1 MKKLLLLL
9 SFLTLSLGVFAQTN
23 TKITI
28 ESNDQMRYNLSEIRA
43 KAGQRVTLTLK
54 HTGKMPAQ
62 AMGHNL
68 VILQK
73 GTDVTAFANLAA
85 RAKTNNY
92 IPVGTKQVIIATKV
106 IGGGESTTVTF
117 TAPAK
122 GTYDF
127 ICSFPG
133 HVAIMKGKFIVE

>member
-9 SFLTLSLGVFAQTN
+9 SFLTLSLGVFAQTT

>member
-9 SFLTLSLGVFAQTN
+9 SFLTLSLGVFAQTT

-28 ESNDQMRYNLSEIRA
+28 ESNDQMRYNLSEIKA
-43 KAGQRVTLTLK
+43 KTGQRVTLTLK